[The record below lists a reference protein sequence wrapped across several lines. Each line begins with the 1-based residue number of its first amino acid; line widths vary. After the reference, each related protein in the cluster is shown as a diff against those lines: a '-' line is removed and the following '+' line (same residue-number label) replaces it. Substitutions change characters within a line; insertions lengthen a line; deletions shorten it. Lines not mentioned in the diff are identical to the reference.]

1 MKTHNSPV
9 ANKEEI
15 IMTQEMFLEFD
26 DFKLEVLREKAY
38 ELDLNLEAYLSL
50 MIEDMVSL
58 NPRDNM
64 TEPEKLMDKYIEK
77 KWEKRIPVQPIIR
90 FQEEYG
96 DFINSSIQEYK
107 EENPFGSK
115 EDCINFVLKDCSEYI
130 YEEMDFNCD

>member
-1 MKTHNSPV
+1 
-9 ANKEEI
+9 
-15 IMTQEMFLEFD
+15 
-26 DFKLEVLREKAY
+26 
-38 ELDLNLEAYLSL
+38 

-130 YEEMDFNCD
+130 YEEMEFNCDRYIKELAALLYSDNN

>member
-1 MKTHNSPV
+1 
-9 ANKEEI
+9 
-15 IMTQEMFLEFD
+15 MTQEMFLEFD

-58 NPRDNM
+58 NPRDSM

-115 EDCINFVLKDCSEYI
+115 EDCINFVLKDLSLI
-130 YEEMDFNCD
+130 HI